1 MKREQLQRKCV
12 KTLLQNQSICNG
24 LLPVLILIITWIRDL
39 FRTRFLMDY
48 VVAVA
53 LYDGLTSNQR
63 IIVKQGGST
72 VSALLASFV
81 AD

>member
-1 MKREQLQRKCV
+1 M
-12 KTLLQNQSICNG
+12 
-24 LLPVLILIITWIRDL
+24 PVLIPIITWIRDL

-48 VVAVA
+48 VVAGA

>member
-1 MKREQLQRKCV
+1 M
-12 KTLLQNQSICNG
+12 
-24 LLPVLILIITWIRDL
+24 PVLILIITWIRDL

-48 VVAVA
+48 IVAVA

-72 VSALLASFV
+72 VSALLDSFA